1 LLLVSARTVG
11 LASFEKGKPPFGALP
26 SFISPFSILTEEER
40 LLSIKETMK
49 SELILAMKAKEQ
61 AKVDCIRFAT
71 AAIKKVE
78 IDTRKDLDDAAVIG
92 ILMNLAKQRRDSIDQ
107 FRKGSRE
114 DLAVKEEAE
123 LKIIQ
128 SYLPTQMS
136 AGELEAI
143 VVEAIAATG
152 AKGMKDMGG
161 VMKAVMVKAAGK
173 AEGGAIS
180 EMVKKK
186 LATV

>member
-1 LLLVSARTVG
+1 M
-11 LASFEKGKPPFGALP
+11 
-26 SFISPFSILTEEER
+26 
-40 LLSIKETMK
+40 SIKDTMK
-49 SELILAMKAKEQ
+49 TDLITAMKAKEQ
-61 AKVDCIRFAT
+61 AKVDCIRFVN

-107 FRKGSRE
+107 FRKGGRE
-114 DLAVKEEAE
+114 DLAIKEESE

-128 SYLPTQMS
+128 GYLPTQMS
-136 AGELEAI
+136 ASELDAI
-143 VVEAIAATG
+143 VAEAIASTG

-161 VMKAVMVKAAGK
+161 VMKAVMAKAAGK

-180 EMVKKK
+180 EAVKKK
-186 LATV
+186 LAGN